1 MNVAK
6 QVGLWGC
13 VNPRI
18 LLNFVFQL
26 AGSPAGIADEGA
38 DDAARALCLDG
49 GFCGRDAE
57 CPAETAFRAP
67 PESGEGELIAG
78 DGAAVVDGELAQ
90 CDKFFIGEDVADFV
104 SGRLVEDEAEGTV
117 HGRVL
122 GEEDD
127 RAGKSAITQRR
138 ICQEQAALEFG

>member
-1 MNVAK
+1 
-6 QVGLWGC
+6 
-13 VNPRI
+13 
-18 LLNFVFQL
+18 
-26 AGSPAGIADEGA
+26 
-38 DDAARALCLDG
+38 
-49 GFCGRDAE
+49 
-57 CPAETAFRAP
+57 
-67 PESGEGELIAG
+67 
-78 DGAAVVDGELAQ
+78 VDGELAQ

-117 HGRVL
+117 HGRML